1 MRIALGIEYDGSA
14 FSGWQIQ
21 NGNLATVQGT
31 LEAALSKI
39 ANEKIEKC
47 QVAGRTDTG
56 VHATE
61 QVIHF
66 NTTARRSMR
75 SWVLGVNR
83 YLTGLTISVLWAH
96 PVNDEFHARFSAQ
109 RRRYRYVIFSRQIRP
124 SFLHRQ
130 VSWDSRTL
138 NLSRM
143 QEAARYLIGEHDFN
157 SYRTVKC
164 QAKSSVKTIHCLDIS
179 QRGEYFYI
187 DIEANSFLHHMV
199 RNIAGVLINIGSG
212 EEEPVW
218 AKQVLDQCDR
228 TKGGKTAPSGGLY
241 LTHITYDKKF
251 KLPQLDSKTII

>member
-21 NGNLATVQGT
+21 DGDYPTVQGT

-61 QVIHF
+61 QVVHF
-66 NTTARRSMR
+66 NTTSKRSMR

-83 YLTGLTISVLWAH
+83 YLTGGTISVLWAH
-96 PVNDEFHARFSAQ
+96 PVNEDFHARFSAQ
-109 RRRYRYVIFSRQIRP
+109 RRRYRYVIFSRAIRP
-124 SFLHRQ
+124 SFLQKQ
-130 VSWDSRTL
+130 VSWESRPL
-138 NLSRM
+138 ELSRM
-143 QEAARYLIGEHDFN
+143 KEAAQYLIGEHDFN
-157 SYRTVKC
+157 SFRTVKC
-164 QAKSSVKTIHCLDIS
+164 QAKSPVKTVYSLDVS
-179 QRGEYFYI
+179 QRGEFFYI

-199 RNIAGVLINIGSG
+199 RNIAGVLIVIGKG
-212 EEEPVW
+212 EEDPSW
-218 AKQVLDQCDR
+218 AQQVLAEKDR
-228 TKGGKTAPSGGLY
+228 SKAGKTAPSGGLY

-251 KLPQLDSKTII
+251 KLPQVISQTII